1 MLKRITAILLL
12 IQFAGAMVSPLVH
25 GNNCDMV
32 CCTEESDSVIM
43 QELAQECKDTM
54 SECHPPV
61 FLPVVNAPQ
70 PIHEMEADLSSFSMF
85 DFEKLIKSN
94 STKIVF
100 SLVLTE
106 QSPPGQNLPLLI

>member
-32 CCTEESDSVIM
+32 CCTEESDSIIM
-43 QELAQECKDTM
+43 KELAQDCKETM

-70 PIHEMEADLSSFSMF
+70 PVHEMEADLSSFS
-85 DFEKLIKSN
+85 LIDLEGV
-94 STKIVF
+94 THKIHTYTRA
-100 SLVLTE
+100 SLVLNE
-106 QSPPGQNLPLLI
+106 HSPPGQNLPLLI